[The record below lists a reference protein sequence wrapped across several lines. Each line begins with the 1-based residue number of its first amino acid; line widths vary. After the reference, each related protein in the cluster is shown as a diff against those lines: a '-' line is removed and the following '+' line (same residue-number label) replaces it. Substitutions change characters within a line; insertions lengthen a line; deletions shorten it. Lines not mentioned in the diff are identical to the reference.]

1 MHDWVRMYV
10 RILILLIATPL
21 YVSAQFY
28 QPIVDDAAADRGGQL
43 FAQSCSSCHGGDA
56 RGTAKGVDLLRSLVV
71 LHDRMQNLKGSE
83 MAAVLKA
90 PPEHN
95 FSLTQPQVADL
106 SQFLVREVDR
116 SLRSGY
122 SNEPTNLLSGDA
134 KAGEAFFNGAGGCSK
149 CHSPTGDLAGVAK
162 RFTPAALQ
170 GRWVF
175 PNSAGRGGRGV
186 VTGPPIKKAQVTV
199 TPPSGQSVTGDLIRV
214 DDFNVTLRE
223 ASGQYHTWTR
233 VPGLKVVV
241 VDPYAAHIALL
252 DKYTD
257 ADIHNMTTYLETLK

>member
-1 MHDWVRMYV
+1 MTRCTRTCIWVA
-10 RILILLIATPL
+10 ILVVALPSCLG
-21 YVSAQFY
+21 AQFY
-28 QPIVDDAAADRGGQL
+28 QPIVDDTAADRGGQL
-43 FAQSCSSCHGGDA
+43 FSQSCGSCHGADA

-83 MAAVLKA
+83 MATVLKA
-90 PPEHN
+90 PPNHN

-175 PNSAGRGGRGV
+175 PNSAGRGGRGAV
-186 VTGPPIKKAQVTV
+186 AGPPIKKAQVTV
-199 TPPSGQSVTGDLIRV
+199 TLTSGQSVTGDLIRM

-223 ASGQYHTWTR
+223 VSGQYHTWTR
-233 VPGLKVVV
+233 VPGLKVQV

>member
-1 MHDWVRMYV
+1 MSLCTRMWIRV
-10 RILILLIATPL
+10 AILVVALPL
-21 YVSAQFY
+21 SLRAQFY
-28 QPIVDDAAADRGGQL
+28 QPIVDDTAADRGGQL
-43 FAQSCSSCHGGDA
+43 FAQSCSSCHGADA

-71 LHDRMQNLKGSE
+71 LHDRMQNLKGTE
-83 MAAVLKA
+83 MEAVLKA
-90 PPEHN
+90 PPDHN
-95 FSLTQPQVADL
+95 FDLTQPQVADL

-134 KAGEAFFNGAGGCSK
+134 KAGEAFFNGAGGCTK

-175 PNSAGRGGRGV
+175 PNSAGRGGRGGP
-186 VTGPPIKKAQVTV
+186 TGPPIKKAQVTV
-199 TPPSGQSVTGDLIRV
+199 TSASGQSVTGDLIRV

-233 VPGLKVVV
+233 VPGLKVQV
-241 VDPYAAHIALL
+241 VDPYATHIALL